1 MNDVGST
8 SAVLIVCLLGSVGK
22 KRGGEGSEAGGSI
35 RKIFSSLVLFAP
47 FICERGS
54 EFLDAPVVSN
64 VVRN

>member
-35 RKIFSSLVLFAP
+35 RKIFSSLVLFAL

>member
-35 RKIFSSLVLFAP
+35 RKIFSSLVFAP